1 MKRNSVVYYY
11 KDIKHEI
18 KLDYRYKLDKQLN
31 DLMNDCEELDRHWHH
46 FPYLGITMNETKEKL
61 GKKLIKLIKEL
72 ENRINH
78 FPRPKPPL
86 NQ

>member
-1 MKRNSVVYYY
+1 
-11 KDIKHEI
+11 
-18 KLDYRYKLDKQLN
+18 
-31 DLMNDCEELDRHWHH
+31 MNDCEELDRHWHH